1 MCVSSIYIY
10 KNTSTVL
17 TVLPALPASQ
27 DLPSDVS
34 LAVQECLSSM
44 ALAYHGVKGQNALL
58 LEALL
63 LENIYSVSVY

>member
-1 MCVSSIYIY
+1 M
-10 KNTSTVL
+10 L
-17 TVLPALPASQ
+17 FALSASQ

-58 LEALL
+58 LQALL
-63 LENIYSVSVY
+63 LENIYSVSA